1 MNRSLGVQFA
11 FEIFTGICLVAV
23 VVLFWSKPIW
33 TSLLLLGILGMQLW
47 FWGDST
53 DAVIMFSAALLGTPS
68 EMIAVKLKIWT
79 YNAPGLFL
87 GVPVWIPFIWAALFC
102 FFRRIALTA
111 HSALQKCWPGDSH
124 ISKKIF
130 FGLLGAAI
138 VVYYLTIAPFISKKI
153 VLVYSV
159 IFIPAAIFWHGDRD
173 RLIFIIGAVIGTV
186 GEFICIGLGFWHYH
200 YPVFK
205 SIGLPISLPMAW
217 GLSAVI
223 NGRIAMIWEKIYPAG
238 NPDKWHE

>member
-1 MNRSLGVQFA
+1 MNRNLGVQSI
-11 FEIFTGICLVAV
+11 FEILTGICLVAV
-23 VVLFWSKPIW
+23 VVFFWPNPLW

-47 FWGDST
+47 FWGDRA
-53 DAVIMFSAALLGTPS
+53 DAVIMLSAALLGTPS

-87 GVPVWIPFIWAALFC
+87 GVPVWIPFVWAALFC

-111 HSALQKCWPGDSH
+111 HCALQKCWPGSSH
-124 ISKKIF
+124 PSQKIF
-130 FGLLGAAI
+130 FGLLGGII
-138 VVYYLTIAPFISKKI
+138 VVYYFSIAPFISKKI
-153 VLVYSV
+153 ILVYSL
-159 IFIPAAIFWHGDRD
+159 IFIPTAIFWHGGRD

-186 GEFICIGLGFWHYH
+186 GEYICIRLGFWHYH

-223 NGRIAMIWEKIYPAG
+223 NGRIAMIWEKNSFRGEP
-238 NPDKWHE
+238 